1 MAEEQTPHVPP
12 TPDGDVF
19 ISYASHDKAVAETVC
34 KALEGA
40 GLVCW
45 IAPRDVVPGESFA
58 GAIVHAIDGTQ
69 VVVLVLSEHSA
80 SSQHVLR
87 EVERASSRRHP
98 VIPFR
103 IDLAPMPA
111 DLEYFLNTAQ
121 WLDASTAGIKHA
133 LPRLVASVKIALT
146 QSSSVPRVN
155 PSAPSTAR
163 SRPGLRRAFVAAA
176 AICVAAVAYVGA
188 DKLWLSNHR
197 AAPKPAAGTSAIAA
211 NAKSIAVLPFTDMSE
226 KHDQEYFSD
235 GLSEELINHLAQITD
250 LKVIARTSS
259 FAFKG
264 KNEDMRT
271 IATKLGVANLLEGS
285 VRKAG
290 GKLRITAQLIR
301 ASDGVHM
308 WSEIYD
314 RKLDDIFKVQEE
326 ISTTVAKALNAAL
339 NASSASG
346 TQPASKKTTNLE
358 AYNLVLEGNYY
369 YWRGN
374 KGDDSKAIEY
384 FRQAINLDPH
394 YAAPWAMMAR
404 ALAWQG
410 SLGELTAAESELKGR
425 EAVERALAI
434 DPNCADAYLARGQI
448 FRFTVG
454 DWTAA
459 IAKFERAAALDP
471 QGRVGQDA
479 QDNILLL
486 KGELSGRFSEYI
498 DWARRRLV
506 RDPLNTDTLFALGTS
521 QQAAGLLRESAAT
534 FRRILELNPSMAGAP
549 SQYGLTLML
558 MGKEAEALGEADKES
573 DETLRLQA
581 LACIYW
587 AMARRA
593 ESDSALAALER
604 GFADRNAY
612 LIAAARAF
620 RGEIDTALEW
630 LERAHQQRKGSLEPL
645 KADILFRKLHGNRR
659 FDAMLRKAKLME

>member
-1 MAEEQTPHVPP
+1 MKRSLFAELRRRNVFRAAILYVGAVWALAQGIAQLTPVVDAPEW
-12 TPDGDVF
+12 TARWFLV
-19 ISYASHDKAVAETVC
+19 SAAV
-34 KALEGA
+34 GFPF
-40 GLVCW
+40 W
-45 IAPRDVVPGESFA
+45 IAFAWFFEFTPEGLKRERDIAPGESITRHT
-58 GAIVHAIDGTQ
+58 GRKLDVAIIIVLA
-69 VVVLVLSEHSA
+69 VAVVLLLTDRF
-80 SSQHVLR
+80 VLR
-87 EVERASSRRHP
+87 HGVN
-98 VIPFR
+98 
-103 IDLAPMPA
+103 A
-111 DLEYFLNTAQ
+111 D
-121 WLDASTAGIKHA
+121 
-133 LPRLVASVKIALT
+133 V
-146 QSSSVPRVN
+146 
-155 PSAPSTAR
+155 
-163 SRPGLRRAFVAAA
+163 
-176 AICVAAVAYVGA
+176 
-188 DKLWLSNHR
+188 
-197 AAPKPAAGTSAIAA
+197 PAASIPEID
-211 NAKSIAVLPFTDMSE
+211 KDPSIAVLPMINMSE
-226 KHDQEYFSD
+226 DKGNEYFSD
-235 GLSEELINHLAQITD
+235 GISEELLNLLAKVPK
-250 LKVIARTSS
+250 LRVIARTSS
-259 FAFKG
+259 FSFKG
-264 KNEDMRT
+264 KDT
-271 IATKLGVANLLEGS
+271 PIQDIARALQVAAILEGS
-285 VRKAG
+285 VRKSG
-290 GKLRITAQLIR
+290 DTVRITVQLIR
-301 ASDGVHM
+301 AKDSSHL
-308 WSEIYD
+308 WSETYD

-498 DWARRRLV
+498 DWARQRLV
-506 RDPLNTDTLFALGTS
+506 QDPLNTDTLFALGTS
-521 QQAAGLLRESAAT
+521 LQAAGLLRESAAT